1 MVPTILA
8 IFKVVDTKIWEKEG
22 EKAIE
27 IQIDWMLTMYQALL
41 KTLIER
47 NVSNQGIYTFLLC

>member
-41 KTLIER
+41 KTLTER